1 MSLGSSLVR
10 VVRVYPVEPMQTQAL
25 SLEKAVEAIG
35 SDRIGGTT
43 YVQMCMGIEMMAQM
57 RICARAITRR
67 STLRTS

>member
-1 MSLGSSLVR
+1 
-10 VVRVYPVEPMQTQAL
+10 MQTQAL